1 MWGSVGFYAVGSL
14 FVCLV
19 KPNKFTTMKT
29 NLLEA
34 RAISMISGLRLGLED
49 LEDGK
54 KRREKEYIW
63 YGRLTNPEVLQKA
76 ARVETQKQSSLKGK
90 GGTIRVRETTGM
102 GQVRY
107 TLTGKA
113 YSGRGDADEASTPTS
128 KDLHE
133 VFKAITGESMDK
145 IRYTFPIEGT
155 DLNWEV
161 DVFIDL
167 QGNPKDWIKIDLEV
181 PDVINEFPPLPVVL
195 ADMIFGGNSE
205 YTQEQKAKLDELYST
220 VFINKL

>member
-1 MWGSVGFYAVGSL
+1 
-14 FVCLV
+14 
-19 KPNKFTTMKT
+19 MKT
-29 NLLEA
+29 NLLESPIA
-34 RAISMISGLRLGLED
+34 AMLMGLNVGLED
-49 LEDGK
+49 IEDGK

-76 ARVETQKQSSLKGK
+76 AKQETQKQSSLKGK
-90 GGTIRVRETTGM
+90 GGMIRVRETTAM

-133 VFKAITGESMDK
+133 VFRAITGESMDK

-155 DLNWEV
+155 TLKWEV
-161 DVFIDL
+161 DVFIDV
-167 QGNPKDWIKIDLEV
+167 QGNPKEWIKIDLEV
-181 PDVINEFPPLPVVL
+181 PDITNEFPPLPVVL

-220 VFINKL
+220 VFINKF

>member
-1 MWGSVGFYAVGSL
+1 
-14 FVCLV
+14 
-19 KPNKFTTMKT
+19 MKT
-29 NLLEA
+29 NLLESPIA
-34 RAISMISGLRLGLED
+34 AMLIGLNVGLED
-49 LEDGK
+49 IEDGK

-76 ARVETQKQSSLKGK
+76 AKQETQKQSSLKGK
-90 GGTIRVRETTGM
+90 GGTIRVRETTAL

-107 TLTGKA
+107 TLTAKA

-133 VFKAITGESMDK
+133 VFRAITGESMDK

-155 DLNWEV
+155 SFKWEV
-161 DVFIDL
+161 DVFIDAK
-167 QGNPKDWIKIDLEV
+167 GNPKDWIKIDLEV

-220 VFINKL
+220 VFINKF

>member
-1 MWGSVGFYAVGSL
+1 
-14 FVCLV
+14 
-19 KPNKFTTMKT
+19 MKT
-29 NLLEA
+29 NLLESPIA
-34 RAISMISGLRLGLED
+34 AMLMGLNVGLED
-49 LEDGK
+49 IEDGK

-76 ARVETQKQSSLKGK
+76 AKQETQKQSSLKGK
-90 GGTIRVRETTGM
+90 GGTIRVRETTAM

-113 YSGRGDADEASTPTS
+113 YSGRSDADEASTPTS

-133 VFKAITGESMDK
+133 VFRAITGESMDK

-155 DLNWEV
+155 TLKWEV
-161 DVFIDL
+161 DVFIDA
-167 QGNPKDWIKIDLEV
+167 QGNPKDWIKVDLEV
-181 PDVINEFPPLPVVL
+181 PDIINEFPPLPVVL

-205 YTQEQKAKLDELYST
+205 YTQEQKAKLDELYSS

>member
-1 MWGSVGFYAVGSL
+1 
-14 FVCLV
+14 
-19 KPNKFTTMKT
+19 MKT
-29 NLLEA
+29 NLLESPIA
-34 RAISMISGLRLGLED
+34 AMLMGLNVGLED
-49 LEDGK
+49 IEDGK

-76 ARVETQKQSSLKGK
+76 AKQETQKQSSLKGK
-90 GGTIRVRETTGM
+90 GGTIRVRETTAM

-133 VFKAITGESMDK
+133 VFRAITGESMDK

-155 DLNWEV
+155 TLKWEV
-161 DVFIDL
+161 DVFIDA
-167 QGNPKDWIKIDLEV
+167 QGNPKDWIKVDLEV
-181 PDVINEFPPLPVVL
+181 PDIINEFPPLPVVL

-205 YTQEQKAKLDELYST
+205 YTQEQKAKLDELYSS

>member
-1 MWGSVGFYAVGSL
+1 
-14 FVCLV
+14 
-19 KPNKFTTMKT
+19 MKT
-29 NLLEA
+29 NLLEPTIA
-34 RAISMISGLRLGLED
+34 TMFMGLNAALEE

-63 YGRLTNPEVLQKA
+63 YGRLTNPEVLQNA
-76 ARVETQKQSSLKGK
+76 ARQETQKQSSLKGK
-90 GGTIRVRETTGM
+90 GGTIRVRETTSM

-133 VFKAITGESMDK
+133 VFRSITGESMDK

-155 DLNWEV
+155 SLKWEV
-161 DVFIDL
+161 DVFIDA

-195 ADMIFGGNSE
+195 ADMIFGGNAE

-220 VFINKL
+220 VFINKF

>member
-113 YSGRGDADEASTPTS
+113 YSGRVMQMKLLHRPPRICTKSSRRSLASRWIRSATLS
-128 KDLHE
+128 RL
-133 VFKAITGESMDK
+133 KALT
-145 IRYTFPIEGT
+145 
-155 DLNWEV
+155 
-161 DVFIDL
+161 
-167 QGNPKDWIKIDLEV
+167 
-181 PDVINEFPPLPVVL
+181 
-195 ADMIFGGNSE
+195 
-205 YTQEQKAKLDELYST
+205 
-220 VFINKL
+220 

>member
-1 MWGSVGFYAVGSL
+1 MLSCPL

-19 KPNKFTTMKT
+19 KLSKQTIMRSNILEISI
-29 NLLEA
+29 NALLA
-34 RAISMISGLRLGLED
+34 GINPGLED

-76 ARVETQKQSSLKGK
+76 AKQETQKQSTVKGK
-90 GGTIRVRETTGM
+90 GGTIRVRETTCM

-155 DLNWEV
+155 ALNWEV
-161 DVFIDL
+161 DVFIDVN
-167 QGNPKDWIKIDLEV
+167 GNPKDWIKIDLEV
-181 PDVINEFPPLPVVL
+181 PDVITEFPPLPVVL
-195 ADMIFGGNSE
+195 ADMIFGANTE
-205 YTQEQKAKLDELYST
+205 YTQEQKAKLDELYAT